1 MQRNFDGVINYA
13 KMKDMNQY
21 LNAMLAES
29 TSRTE
34 RRFRDDRQHPFIFDL
49 LAAGSNRRS
58 SIFDRDYLSDNLE
71 WIRGCK
77 QLSKS
82 ATVQRLLARANVRE
96 YGEDQNASTITT
108 EHYWTTKDDVVVKE
122 NHLDRC
128 MKRVAKM
135 DLSTIEQVNE
145 NSIWLS
151 KEIRGI
157 RKKLKQISNLNDAGI
172 ALSTEQIAKIK
183 RRPDLEAELSVY
195 ESAVVEIDRRIQR
208 FADEKRKEDLPVD
221 KDDAKHGLID
231 KETDNHCSKVVVNE
245 EKDKNEPKS
254 YFCNLCRVKCSDK
267 QSFFLHRNGR
277 KHRNRAAQVVEEEKE
292 KTAATIRSQRQI
304 EQIKSAPFLAT
315 PSKKNNKSVWGTQS
329 QPHYK
334 LPPPPH
340 PVLSHVAL
348 PQFNNKIA
356 RSISQN
362 DSITKRTKKS
372 PYLGANQHPMEPN
385 RGKSLNSV
393 VSSPSFHS
401 TPRPCNF
408 TAILKEQEKS
418 RNSNNKFS
426 AGTEMLSKPM
436 KWDFSPS
443 SSRCVPLPFY
453 DDSSTNF
460 TSKSESSQRTKNV
473 SLADFLTPSRK
484 KQIPALATSSGIASA
499 PWSKKESVVV
509 NVKDKTIAA
518 ILQIQAEEASLK
530 ANQDKSYG
538 NGGGSWYVERRE
550 RAESVAEIQRNAKE
564 ELQYRLMVE
573 EQIEIEAQIR
583 EENRRTQNTN
593 GKQKNNK
600 KGTCK
605 RRNNS
610 KRIEKNN
617 KNTNK

>member
-29 TSRTE
+29 TNRTE

-96 YGEDQNASTITT
+96 YGEDQNASTIST
-108 EHYWTTKDDVVVKE
+108 EHHWTTKDDAVVKE
-122 NHLDRC
+122 SHLDRC

-151 KEIRGI
+151 KDIRGI

-172 ALSTEQIAKIK
+172 ALSTEQMVKIN

-208 FADEKRKEDLPVD
+208 FADEKRKKDLPVD

-267 QSFFLHRNGR
+267 QSLFLHRNGR

-304 EQIKSAPFLAT
+304 EQIKSAPILAT
-315 PSKKNNKSVWGTQS
+315 PSKKNNKSAWGTPS

-340 PVLSHVAL
+340 PVLSPVAS
-348 PQFNNKIA
+348 PQFKNKIA

-362 DSITKRTKKS
+362 DSSSKMTKKS
-372 PYLGANQHPMEPN
+372 LYLGANQHPMKPN
-385 RGKSLNSV
+385 RRKSLKSV

-418 RNSNNKFS
+418 SNSNNKFS
-426 AGTEMLSKPM
+426 ADS
-436 KWDFSPS
+436 SPS
-443 SSRCVPLPFY
+443 SFRCVSQPLY
-453 DDSSTNF
+453 DDSSTKF
-460 TSKSESSQRTKNV
+460 TGKSAGSSQRTKNV
-473 SLADFLTPSRK
+473 SLADFLLPSRK
-484 KQIPALATSSGIASA
+484 KQMPALASFPGIASA
-499 PWSKKESVVV
+499 PWSKTESVVV
-509 NVKDKTIAA
+509 NVEDKTTAA
-518 ILQIQAEEASLK
+518 AVGEVNSGRSILQIQAEEASLK

-550 RAESVAEIQRNAKE
+550 RAESVAKIQRNAKE

-583 EENRRTQNTN
+583 EENRRIQNTN